1 VRKSCQALKAT
12 SGVGEERRPR
22 LRSEETDFNGS
33 LVRAG
38 KKAEQWTGADCSQKD
53 SAAKDFIKAT

>member
-1 VRKSCQALKAT
+1 VRKSCGAQKAT
-12 SGVGEERRPR
+12 SGVGEKRRSR
-22 LRSEETDFNGS
+22 LRSEEADFNGS

-53 SAAKDFIKAT
+53 SSAIDFIKAT